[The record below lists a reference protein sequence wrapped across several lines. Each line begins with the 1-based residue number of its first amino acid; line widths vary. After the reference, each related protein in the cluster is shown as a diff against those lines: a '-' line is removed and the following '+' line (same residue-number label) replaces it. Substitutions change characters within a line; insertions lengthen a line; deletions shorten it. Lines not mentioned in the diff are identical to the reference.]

1 MPANIKATIDDLI
14 NIVTNFVLF
23 GGNAI
28 LIPQLWDQNRDNYR
42 VKSEI
47 DNNTDQKKNLLN
59 CCFSVNRIT

>member
-1 MPANIKATIDDLI
+1 M

-28 LIPQLWDQNRDNYR
+28 LIPQHWDQNRDNYR